1 MAHTDNLDV
10 YRFGPNAHPG
20 EANGRN
26 DMDRYCAEMT
36 QIAFIAYLV
45 VGTFLDTAYFDLL
58 YYLIGIT
65 IILKER
71 LRVGAIE
78 PNVLEAMTRTAV
90 PVLAKRSRANV
101 I

>member
-1 MAHTDNLDV
+1 MKNESQRIGSGLSRRQTVFDIRDA
-10 YRFGPNAHPG
+10 
-20 EANGRN
+20 
-26 DMDRYCAEMT
+26 
-36 QIAFIAYLV
+36 
-45 VGTFLDTAYFDLL
+45 AYFDLL

-71 LRVGAIE
+71 LRVAVIE

-90 PVLAKRSRANV
+90 PVLAKRSRAKA